1 MQSIDRFLE
10 KNKTNK
16 LKIAIIADSVIDEY
30 FDVKVTRISPEF
42 PTQIMLSNDWH
53 PTKTMP
59 GGGANTALQMSNG
72 FNVKAF
78 LLSFIDKRA
87 FRIFSSQPFNCDYS
101 VALEQKDIHMPLK
114 RRFYDGDY
122 PLPRWDIESPNYGLS
137 DEKLKEAQDGL
148 LARFKLL
155 LSEEKIDI
163 VVLSDYGKGIFS
175 GDLPQQIINLCN
187 ENNIKTLV
195 DPKNPPVER
204 WRNCS
209 YFKPNAF
216 EACKMTDLPA
226 GNWHKHA
233 EKLKNYNIK
242 NTIITDGPNQPYF
255 NLEQPLQLARIPNKQ
270 SVIGAGDCMCAFLA
284 VMFRFKEVGIKFN
297 GNFPRNNDAARVFI
311 ESGFLY
317 RLFDNDSHKTIYKI
331 NEKHQFIT
339 QDEDGKFDQKLI
351 NNHIVPEVTSFIW
364 GAERRCPGLY
374 PILLELI
381 DNTKAHASEIK
392 NGTERWWL
400 SINHD
405 QQNKKVSF
413 VFLDYGI
420 GIFTSLERKSDDN
433 FHKRM
438 INQVQKIVGS
448 DAHEKYLEKIVD
460 VGGKSSTGLKNR
472 GLGIRGIKLASDR
485 NQINNLVILSN
496 HALGNVSSGQYI
508 RTRNDFNGTLYF
520 WELCYNNE
528 NLDNL

>member
-284 VMFRFKEVGIKFN
+284 MALAHQMELRDAVEVGWN
-297 GNFPRNNDAARVFI
+297 ASSLYI
-311 ESGFLY
+311 ESKHNKPIMPHEFANW
-317 RLFDNDSHKTIYKI
+317 NDPIKSKIVSVEDMKTIMGYCKCQWTWTNGCHDFAIHGGHLKVLEYAKRLGDKVIVGLNTDNSVKKLKGDNRPYLTYKQRAE
-331 NEKHQFIT
+331 NLAHLQYVDF
-339 QDEDGKFDQKLI
+339 
-351 NNHIVPEVTSFIW
+351 IVP
-364 GAERRCPGLY
+364 R
-374 PILLELI
+374 LLVAALRECGFAAAAAAL
-381 DNTKAHASEIK
+381 TRLARLATCCKA
-392 NGTERWWL
+392 
-400 SINHD
+400 
-405 QQNKKVSF
+405 
-413 VFLDYGI
+413 VF
-420 GIFTSLERKSDDN
+420 E
-433 FHKRM
+433 
-438 INQVQKIVGS
+438 
-448 DAHEKYLEKIVD
+448 
-460 VGGKSSTGLKNR
+460 
-472 GLGIRGIKLASDR
+472 
-485 NQINNLVILSN
+485 
-496 HALGNVSSGQYI
+496 
-508 RTRNDFNGTLYF
+508 
-520 WELCYNNE
+520 
-528 NLDNL
+528 